1 MPGASPSPSRD
12 AAIAENERIEVI
24 PSAQR
29 VIRTLLAEHPR
40 PPAARKLVNRPGWRV
55 RSGDSRLID
64 AIDDGRLLGAVV
76 DAGHRRAI
84 SPER

>member
-24 PSAQR
+24 PCAQR
-29 VIRTLLAEHPR
+29 VIRTLLAEHRR
-40 PPAARKLVNRPGWRV
+40 PPAARKLVNRPGWRI
-55 RSGDSRLID
+55 RSADSRLIYE
-64 AIDDGRLLGAVV
+64 IDDGRLLVVVV

-84 SPER
+84 SRER